1 VFTLDLD
8 SGRNTNRRYSRA
20 KIIDM
25 IFFQEG
31 FNRERS
37 RS

>member
-1 VFTLDLD
+1 MKVFSLDFYTARETD
-8 SGRNTNRRYSRA
+8 RRYSRA

-25 IFFQEG
+25 VFFQEG
-31 FNRERS
+31 LS